1 MTMEHAREDERIHAQ
16 IVAKE
21 LEDWRQRAEQ
31 AEQAVMLQDEVDY
44 LREKADQ
51 ATRLQAAVDSFKKK
65 TEDMNSIKLKVREL
79 EENVERERLAKE
91 DEQRRVK
98 SYKTQ
103 NQSVKQQLAELQ
115 MRQTEEQR
123 RLDRLVDDLRLAK
136 AWD

>member
-1 MTMEHAREDERIHAQ
+1 M
-16 IVAKE
+16 
-21 LEDWRQRAEQ
+21 
-31 AEQAVMLQDEVDY
+31 
-44 LREKADQ
+44 
-51 ATRLQAAVDSFKKK
+51 
-65 TEDMNSIKLKVREL
+65 